1 MPNDIRVGSDAENE
15 ACDYLVCTPV
25 SNPLKFADNLV
36 SVCCKCGAAVQY
48 RPHAPIIP
56 PKICLPCIMPDL
68 LKDHEKGELGVLVSD
83 KTIQEVVDHFRRKNS
98 N

>member
-1 MPNDIRVGSDAENE
+1 MPNDIRVGSDAETE

-48 RPHAPIIP
+48 RPHGPTTP
-56 PKICLPCIMPDL
+56 PKICLPCIMPELVDKAE
-68 LKDHEKGELGVLVSD
+68 KDELGVLVSA
-83 KTIQEVVDHFRRKNS
+83 KTVQEVRDHFRKKNS
-98 N
+98 H